1 MNYLEIAINDFINH
15 CRFEKGL
22 SDKTIK
28 AYSGDLSQFLA
39 YFQKK
44 EFSKEIGLIT
54 KSELRGYVE
63 SVSHLKAKTVNR
75 KIATIKAFFNYLEFD
90 ERIELNPFR
99 KIRLKVKE
107 PFLLP
112 KVMNIKEVATVL
124 KIAYGRLRKIENKAC
139 FSYFE
144 ALRNVGIIE
153 LLFATGARVSEIA
166 NLKSDH
172 IDIGSGVIVIKGKGN
187 KERLIQVCNKE
198 TLIALR
204 EYAGIKAKRFNS
216 EFFF

>member
-1 MNYLEIAINDFINH
+1 MNGLTIIIKDFINH

-28 AYSGDLSQFLA
+28 AYANDLNQFLT
-39 YFQKK
+39 YSHK
-44 EFSKEIGLIT
+44 SNLLNDIRSIT
-54 KSELRGYVE
+54 KNELRGFVE

-75 KIATIKAFFNYLEFD
+75 KIATIKALFNYLEFD

-99 KIRLKVKE
+99 KMRLKVKE

-112 KVMNIKEVATVL
+112 KVMNIKEVTKVL
-124 KIAYGRLRKIENKAC
+124 KIAYARLKEVENKAC
-139 FSYFE
+139 YSYFE
-144 ALRNVGIIE
+144 ALRNVGIVE

-172 IDIGSGVIVIKGKGN
+172 IDIASGVIVIKGKGN
-187 KERLIQVCNKE
+187 KERLIQVCNRE
-198 TLIALR
+198 TLITLK
-204 EYAGIKAKRFNS
+204 EYAGIRAKRYSS